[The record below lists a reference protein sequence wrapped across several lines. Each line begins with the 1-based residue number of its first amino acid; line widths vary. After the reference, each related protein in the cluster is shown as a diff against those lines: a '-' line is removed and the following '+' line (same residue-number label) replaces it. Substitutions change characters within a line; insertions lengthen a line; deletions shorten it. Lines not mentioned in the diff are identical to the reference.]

1 MKRQHFLQTVSGTAL
16 GLAAVAGGWVTLRGQ
31 FRVRPVR
38 PESCGKSFLAFCER
52 ARFATAEEAV
62 QVTARR
68 GQLFELFLDD
78 DLSAAEVIPLRE
90 TKKNVEAPDSPLAQ
104 PRPDGRALDMV
115 KTAFNRNQRLR
126 DERALAKLSM
136 NRSTGGQGRSLASP
150 LDSSSLS

>member
-31 FRVRPVR
+31 FRVRPVH
-38 PESCGKSFLAFCER
+38 PESCGKSFLAFCEH

-90 TKKNVEAPDSPLAQ
+90 NKKNVEAPDSPLAQ
-104 PRPDGRALDMV
+104 PRPDGRALEKV

-136 NRSTGGQGRSLASP
+136 NRSTGGQGRSLASS